1 MNSKEIIDKLL
12 NGEMKL
18 YQVDKYVSPKEA
30 TDIRREFIEK
40 TAGCELPHM
49 ANYSLDMEKASARNI
64 ENPIGTIQ
72 LPVGVAGPLKINGD
86 YCKREVYVPLATSEG
101 ALVAS
106 INRGASTITASGGVN
121 AHVISDIMTRA
132 PVIKTSSATDAL
144 KIKQWF
150 IDNFQE
156 LKEIAESTTSH
167 GKLLKI
173 DPILIVGTY
182 VYPRFVYSTG
192 DSMGMNMVTI
202 ASEKIL
208 DKLAEE
214 TTGRHIALSGNVCVD
229 KKTAAINMIEGRGK
243 SIVADILIPEEI
255 VNKKLKTTAE
265 AIEEVNIAK
274 NLIGSAAAGSMAYNA
289 HYANMVAAIFLATGQ
304 DAAHAVEGSLGITTA
319 ENRNGDLYFSVNLP
333 DVPVATVGGG
343 TSLETAHEGLDILG
357 VAGSN
362 KAREFGEI
370 VAATVLAGELSLVG
384 ALAAG
389 HLARAHQELEE
400 DNMDENIF
408 YPELTLETDDIIM
421 ELAIK
426 KDYSKIRDSDK
437 RKEEFIKRFA

>member
-49 ANYSLDMEKASARNI
+49 ANYSLDMERASARNI

-86 YCKREVYVPLATSEG
+86 YCKREDYVPLATSEG

-106 INRGASTITASGGVN
+106 INRGASTITSSGGVN

-150 IDNFQE
+150 IDNFRE

-208 DKLAEE
+208 DKLADE

-229 KKTAAINMIEGRGK
+229 KKPAAINMIEGRGK

-333 DVPVATVGGG
+333 DVPIATVGGG

-389 HLARAHQELEE
+389 HLARAHQELG
-400 DNMDENIF
+400 
-408 YPELTLETDDIIM
+408 
-421 ELAIK
+421 
-426 KDYSKIRDSDK
+426 RG
-437 RKEEFIKRFA
+437 

>member
-49 ANYSLDMEKASARNI
+49 ANYSLDMERASARNI

-106 INRGASTITASGGVN
+106 INRGASTITSSGGVN

-132 PVIKTSSATDAL
+132 PVIKTSSASDAL

-208 DKLAEE
+208 DKLADE

-229 KKTAAINMIEGRGK
+229 KKPAAINMIEGREK
-243 SIVADILIPEEI
+243 VL
-255 VNKKLKTTAE
+255 LQ
-265 AIEEVNIAK
+265 
-274 NLIGSAAAGSMAYNA
+274 
-289 HYANMVAAIFLATGQ
+289 IF
-304 DAAHAVEGSLGITTA
+304 
-319 ENRNGDLYFSVNLP
+319 
-333 DVPVATVGGG
+333 
-343 TSLETAHEGLDILG
+343 
-357 VAGSN
+357 
-362 KAREFGEI
+362 
-370 VAATVLAGELSLVG
+370 
-384 ALAAG
+384 
-389 HLARAHQELEE
+389 
-400 DNMDENIF
+400 
-408 YPELTLETDDIIM
+408 
-421 ELAIK
+421 
-426 KDYSKIRDSDK
+426 
-437 RKEEFIKRFA
+437 